1 MKTLIV
7 LITILLLSW
16 SSFSQGLK
24 PIVYPIDGESYF
36 CFTLWQSKYIAKTF
50 EKAKLQQGIIN
61 LLEDQK
67 KELLLLQEVKDS
79 TILFL
84 EKKNTNQSLVIDNK
98 NLAYKALVIDN
109 KALTKKVKRQGF
121 TNTVFGGAILVLVG
135 VLIIK

>member
-1 MKTLIV
+1 
-7 LITILLLSW
+7 
-16 SSFSQGLK
+16 
-24 PIVYPIDGESYF
+24 
-36 CFTLWQSKYIAKTF
+36 
-50 EKAKLQQGIIN
+50 
-61 LLEDQK
+61 
-67 KELLLLQEVKDS
+67 LQEVKDS